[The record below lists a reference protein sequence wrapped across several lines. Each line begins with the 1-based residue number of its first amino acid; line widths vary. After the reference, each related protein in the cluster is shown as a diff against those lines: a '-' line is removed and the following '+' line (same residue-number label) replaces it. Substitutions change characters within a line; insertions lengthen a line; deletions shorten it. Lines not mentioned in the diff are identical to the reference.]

1 MVNKIESLD
10 PLVTIIVPVYNTNVL
25 YLQKCINSVK
35 AQSVF
40 ERTELLIIDDCST
53 DIKTIQYLQYIER
66 QGYENIRVIHLPQN
80 IGISSSRNFGI
91 DKAQGEWVCFLDHD
105 DYWEQGYLEKLIAS
119 AVRENP
125 DVLVSG
131 YKMVDEEGRHLSRF
145 PTKRKMLESK
155 YYPYSTSAPW
165 NRLIRKKFLVDNHIY
180 FPDGCLTEDIAFNL
194 HCNACARKIVTVESY
209 GYCNRVNTKSTSR
222 GELFVS
228 MPYEMMPFKYLKNI
242 YINVLL
248 QDRRN
253 DVFDGAM
260 ISELSILSCVFCRN
274 SSDITRKKAIESSA
288 DIMRSYM
295 NHFFLS
301 GLGYLFNVRDK
312 ISAKFIY
319 FGLCVSVILH
329 MEKLYST
336 VITRLLIVF
345 ERLVQ

>member
-1 MVNKIESLD
+1 MVNKNENLD
-10 PLVTIIVPVYNTNVL
+10 PLVTVVVPVYNTNVL

-40 ERTELLIIDDCST
+40 KRIELLIIDDCST
-53 DIKTIQYLQYIER
+53 DIKTVQYLKGIENW
-66 QGYENIRVIHLPQN
+66 GYENVFVIHLSQN
-80 IGISSSRNFGI
+80 VGISSSRNQGI
-91 DKAQGEWVCFLDHD
+91 KRARGEWICFLDHD
-105 DYWEQGYLEKLIAS
+105 DYWEKGYLKKFIDTATHGTLDILIG
-119 AVRENP
+119 
-125 DVLVSG
+125 G
-131 YKMVDEEGRHLSRF
+131 YKLVDEDGRYIDRF
-145 PTKRKMLESK
+145 PISRKKFLSK

-165 NRLIRKKFLVDNHIY
+165 NRLIRRCFLIDNDIF
-180 FPDGCLTEDIAFNL
+180 FPEGCLTEDIAFNL